1 MAEGTVASA
10 ITDDPASVT
19 AIVKAAM
26 AGTQDARLKEIVNAL
41 VDHGHAFLKQVKL
54 TDEEFERGLAF
65 IRAAGHAC
73 NERHNEVVLLS
84 DVLGFSTLVA
94 LLNNSDATERTPG
107 ALLGPFYRSGSPV
120 YENGQSIASS
130 GSPGS
135 PLFMRGCVVDVSGRP
150 VKNALVDVW
159 QASPVGLYENQDQSQ
174 PDRNLRGRFHTDAKG
189 WFNFKT
195 VRPAGYPV
203 PINGPVGTLLAAQ
216 NRHPYRPAHIHFVIV
231 AEGHATLV
239 SQVFADDSE
248 HLDSDV
254 VFGVH
259 RRLVGNFERHD
270 AETGPHADTDEVYY
284 TLDFEFVMA
293 DGTPT
298 YPTPPID

>member
-1 MAEGTVASA
+1 MTEQTVVSA

-19 AIVKAAM
+19 SIVKAAM
-26 AGTQDARLKEIVNAL
+26 AGTQDARLREIVNAL

-65 IRAAGHAC
+65 LRAAGHAC

-84 DVLGFSTLVA
+84 DVLGFSTLAA
-94 LLNNSDATERTPG
+94 LLNNSDATDRTPG
-107 ALLGPFYRSGSPV
+107 ALLGPFYRGGSPV
-120 YENGQSIASS
+120 YENGRSIASP

-135 PLFMRGCVVDVSGRP
+135 PLFMRGRVVDASRKP
-150 VKNALVDVW
+150 IANAAVDVW
-159 QASPVGLYENQDQSQ
+159 QASPVGLYENQDPNQ
-174 PDRNLRGRFHTDAKG
+174 PDRNLRGRFHTDADG
-189 WFNFKT
+189 WFSFRT

-203 PINGPVGTLLAAQ
+203 PTDGPVGTLLAAQ

-248 HLDSDV
+248 HLESDV
-254 VFGVH
+254 VFGVN
-259 RRLVGNFERHD
+259 RRLVGNFERH
-270 AETGPHADTDEVYY
+270 ESHTGPHAECGDAYY
-284 TLDFEFVMA
+284 TLDFEFVLVE
-293 DGTPT
+293 GTPT